1 MTSTAFTVYRMAVC
15 LYNGATS
22 LDYQGPVELL
32 GTRSTKIRELLP
44 DILGADKVNCAI
56 DATYL
61 ANTLDPIA
69 PLAGPKLLADQTYDD
84 AKEQFDIILVPG
96 GACSARRDAFVQLD
110 LMNFLK
116 RQGPNAKHI
125 LTVCTGSWVLSS
137 TGLLD
142 GKRATTNKEMFKV
155 IKEDTK
161 DLPITWI
168 AKARWVAT
176 EDKKIWTSSG
186 VTAGMDL
193 AYAFLEYITG
203 KGPAE
208 ASAAFVEMIVN
219 GEGDDPFAATNGLV

>member
-1 MTSTAFTVYRMAVC
+1 MTSTPFTVYRMAVC

-32 GTRSTKIRELLP
+32 GLQSTLIRKLFP
-44 DILGADKVNCAI
+44 DILSANETNCAI

-61 ANTLDPIA
+61 ANTLDPIL
-69 PLAGPKLLADQTYDD
+69 PLSGPKLLPDQAYDD
-84 AKEQFDIILVPG
+84 AKEQFDIILIPG
-96 GACSARRDAFVQLD
+96 GIIGNGKAEHS

-116 RQGPNAKHI
+116 REGPTAKYI
-125 LTVCTGSWVLSS
+125 LTGS
-137 TGLLD
+137 D

-155 IKEDTK
+155 IKENTI

-176 EDKKIWTSSG
+176 EDKKIWSSSG

-193 AYAFLEYITG
+193 AYMFLEYITG
-203 KGPAE
+203 KGPTE
-208 ASAAFVEMIVN
+208 ASAGFLEMVVH
-219 GEGDDPFAATNGLV
+219 GEGDDPFAAKNGLI

>member
-1 MTSTAFTVYRMAVC
+1 MAVC
-15 LYNGATS
+15 LYKGTTS

-32 GTRSTKIRELLP
+32 GLRSTSTCSAQTKT
-44 DILGADKVNCAI
+44 NCAI

-61 ANTLDPIA
+61 ANTLDPIV

-84 AKEQFDIILVPG
+84 AKEQFDIILIPG
-96 GACSARRDAFVQLD
+96 GGWSARKDAFLQPN

-116 RQGPNAKHI
+116 RQGPNAKYI
-125 LTVCTGSWVLSS
+125 LSICTGSWILSS

-142 GKRATTNKEMFKV
+142 GKRATTNKVMFKV

-176 EDKKIWTSSG
+176 DDKKIWTSSG
-186 VTAGMDL
+186 ITAGMDL

-208 ASAAFVEMIVN
+208 ASAGLLEMIVH
-219 GEGDDPFAATNGLV
+219 GEGDDPFAAKNGLI

>member
-1 MTSTAFTVYRMAVC
+1 MTSTPFTVYRMAVC

-32 GTRSTKIRELLP
+32 GLRSTSIRKLFP
-44 DILGADKVNCAI
+44 DMLGANETNCAI

-61 ANTLDPIA
+61 ANTLDPIV

-96 GACSARRDAFVQLD
+96 GIIGNGKTEHS

-116 RQGPNAKHI
+116 RQGPNAKYI
-125 LTVCTGSWVLSS
+125 LTVCTGSWILSS

-142 GKRATTNKEMFKV
+142 GKRATTNKEMFNV

-176 EDKKIWTSSG
+176 EDKKIWSSSG
-186 VTAGMDL
+186 ITAGMDL
-193 AYAFLEYITG
+193 AYAFLEHITG

-208 ASAAFVEMIVN
+208 ASAKLLEMMVN
-219 GEGDDPFAATNGLV
+219 GEGDDPFAAKNGLV